1 MTLWWLGIARATLS
15 PLLLISHCIPPS
27 LPCRSRGKETQKG
40 QNINKKMEARRRK
53 RDKIELKCYKQN
65 KNVINLIIYRW
76 SGGKERQN
84 RSKYKSKL
92 NYNVYICVC
101 LCVCVCV
108 FVYVS
113 VCACVFVRSGGDES
127 PNRQKIKKYV
137 KTD

>member
-1 MTLWWLGIARATLS
+1 
-15 PLLLISHCIPPS
+15 
-27 LPCRSRGKETQKG
+27 
-40 QNINKKMEARRRK
+40 MEARRRK